1 MRSLHRRNDAEL
13 VDSSGEQP
21 GELHDDPP
29 AGAARVA
36 GAVVV
41 VDVGVL
47 EAAEERAALGGAL
60 EEGLPLQEGEDGDGV
75 GTRLHL
81 TVIEARLSNLEPG
94 GQLHSDV
101 EAQDQESGSDSSLT
115 AGDPARN
122 DASESTQ

>member
-1 MRSLHRRNDAEL
+1 MIGHG
-13 VDSSGEQP
+13 GEP
-21 GELHDDPP
+21 HIRLTP
-29 AGAARVA
+29 
-36 GAVVV
+36 
-41 VDVGVL
+41 
-47 EAAEERAALGGAL
+47 
-60 EEGLPLQEGEDGDGV
+60 
-75 GTRLHL
+75 TRLHL